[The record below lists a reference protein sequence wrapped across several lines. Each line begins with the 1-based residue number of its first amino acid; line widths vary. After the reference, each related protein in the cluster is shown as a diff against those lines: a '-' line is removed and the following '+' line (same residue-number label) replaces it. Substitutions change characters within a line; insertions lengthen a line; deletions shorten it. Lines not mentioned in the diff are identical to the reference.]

1 MSYTNSI
8 VRAFKTNRK
17 VWYKLAPT
25 LAIVFSLTYLPHL
38 IMIYM
43 IRTLCVGFLVMIL
56 ITMIYIGIKD
66 TQFRKKKHIN
76 K

>member
-1 MSYTNSI
+1 MSYTKSI
-8 VRAFKTNRK
+8 VRAFKANRK
-17 VWYKLAPT
+17 VWYKLVPT

-56 ITMIYIGIKD
+56 ITIIYIGIKD